1 MIYEAKM
8 IYEEKIIWHEISIR
22 PPTEEEIEEYKE
34 KKMAEAKKS
43 DSK

>member
-1 MIYEAKM
+1 MKSFENL
-8 IYEEKIIWHEISIR
+8 ISNFSYLK
-22 PPTEEEIEEYKE
+22 EYVSQNKNKIEEYKE